1 MRRWTTPARPPWCF
15 GLSLLGL
22 AKHLAGTRL
31 VMFSP
36 RCRRGR
42 SWTGPRLVEKRQL
55 IIRLRVLQARQ
66 ANPDQPN
73 RPRLDVRLL
82 QRRTRGAEDRLDVVG
97 RARPA
102 HLAAHQPEVRELEL
116 YVDRARAHVVGLQP
130 LDHPIGELAQRMLEL
145 AAIAHIV
152 FERGLG
158 RDRLRWLAAVDGG
171 AVAALGHAL

>member
-55 IIRLRVLQARQ
+55 IIGLRVLEARQ
-66 ANPDQPN
+66 ANPDQPH
-73 RPRLDVRLL
+73 RPRHDVRLL
-82 QRRTRGAEDRLDVVG
+82 QRRS
-97 RARPA
+97 RAASDLLYVLGSTHRP
-102 HLAAHQPEVRELEL
+102 HLAPHIP
-116 YVDRARAHVVGLQP
+116 VDR
-130 LDHPIGELAQRMLEL
+130 
-145 AAIAHIV
+145 
-152 FERGLG
+152 
-158 RDRLRWLAAVDGG
+158 
-171 AVAALGHAL
+171 